1 MRYKDETIVFE
12 YLNVFQGILNQL
24 VVMEM
29 KMNDEIYTLYL
40 IGLLLNSWDTFVVF
54 LINSTLNSIFTLK
67 MVKENMLN
75 KENRRNTI
83 LWVSMVFVRIHLP

>member
-1 MRYKDETIVFE
+1 
-12 YLNVFQGILNQL
+12 
-24 VVMEM
+24 
-29 KMNDEIYTLYL
+29 MNDEIYTLYL

-83 LWVSMVFVRIHLP
+83 LWVSMVFVRIHIR

>member
-29 KMNDEIYTLYL
+29 KMDDEIYTLFD
-40 IGLLLNSWDTFVVF
+40 WFVA
-54 LINSTLNSIFTLK
+54 
-67 MVKENMLN
+67 
-75 KENRRNTI
+75 
-83 LWVSMVFVRIHLP
+83 